1 VLQVA
6 GSLGPMPQK
15 SLSRTFWNGG
25 PSGPGEDPE
34 FRPLRLM
41 RDPEGTPV
49 KAEDVTIGSVFH
61 IMPEGLLPNPDDPE
75 AEYLEKHGLEE
86 KAKAA
91 VLILIRLDEGPH
103 RSQKQ
108 RDWGH
113 QGIVAYSKICTHVGC
128 PVGPVR
134 AADPPPAVPLPPVD
148 LRRHA
153 DCEVIFGPAKRPLPQ
168 LKITVDDEGYLVA
181 AAGFAEACRPELLGA
196 PDEHHHRPT
205 RRRPARGGHPRRGR
219 SLRSRPARRWH
230 RRWVDDRTGA
240 AKPVGYLM
248 KKVFPDHWSFMLG
261 EIAMYSMIIC
271 LLTGAF
277 LTFWFVP
284 SAGHTIPYDGSFV
297 PLRGVGM
304 SEAYASTLN
313 ISFDIKGGLIIRQI
327 HHWAALMFIVAL
339 TVHMFRVFFTGAFRK
354 PREINWVIGT
364 VLALLAIVEGFAG
377 YSLPDDLLSGTGI
390 RAMAGFVQTAPVIG
404 TYLVYGIF
412 GGPFPGEMIIPRLY
426 SVHIL
431 LLPAILIGL
440 FTAHIGLVFVQKHT
454 QYPGPGRTNENVV
467 GFPVMPVY
475 AAKAGGF
482 FFIVF
487 GVLAM
492 ISALVQIN
500 PVWAYGPYDPSPV
513 TAGSQPDWYMG
524 FADGALRLLPGWLE
538 FEFWGYTLSLNIAL
552 GALVLLPLVYTV
564 LGIYPFVERWVT
576 KDDREHHLLDR
587 PRNNPVPHRHRHGG
601 HHRLLGLHVRR
612 GQRHHGDQAAL
623 SINDITWFFRIGLFV
638 LPPLMFWVTKR
649 ICLSLQRRDRDTVLH
664 GRETGT
670 IIRTP
675 DGKYFERHEDIDA
688 FERWPL
694 VAFESP
700 APLALT
706 DGADANGVSSKDA
719 KKARRR
725 VAWSNFY
732 FKTRVEPVTPTE
744 LAAAHHHGEHEAI
757 SGGSAP
763 AAIKHDKHPH

>member
-1 VLQVA
+1 MSTSTARPADALREGDTPA
-6 GSLGPMPQK
+6 EAA
-15 SLSRTFWNGG
+15 
-25 PSGPGEDPE
+25 PSG
-34 FRPLRLM
+34 
-41 RDPEGTPV
+41 
-49 KAEDVTIGSVFH
+49 A
-61 IMPEGLLPNPDDPE
+61 
-75 AEYLEKHGLEE
+75 
-86 KAKAA
+86 
-91 VLILIRLDEGPH
+91 
-103 RSQKQ
+103 
-108 RDWGH
+108 
-113 QGIVAYSKICTHVGC
+113 
-128 PVGPVR
+128 
-134 AADPPPAVPLPPVD
+134 
-148 LRRHA
+148 
-153 DCEVIFGPAKRPLPQ
+153 
-168 LKITVDDEGYLVA
+168 
-181 AAGFAEACRPELLGA
+181 
-196 PDEHHHRPT
+196 
-205 RRRPARGGHPRRGR
+205 
-219 SLRSRPARRWH
+219 ARRVGGIAG
-230 RRWVDDRTGA
+230 WVDDRTGA

-271 LLTGAF
+271 LVTGAF

-284 SAGHTIPYDGSFV
+284 SAGHTVYDGSFV

-587 PRNNPVPHRHRHGG
+587 PRNNPVRTGIG
-601 HHRLLGLHVRR
+601 MAGITAYSVFMFAAGNDIMAIKLGM
-612 GQRHHGDQAAL
+612 

-675 DGKYFERHEDIDA
+675 DGKYFERHDNELTADQ
-688 FERWPL
+688 WVL
-694 VAFESP
+694 VQHDP
-700 APLALT
+700 VAPLELETEVDEHGVARKTSRLAKAKVALSRFYF
-706 DGADANGVSSKDA
+706 ADAVN
-719 KKARRR
+719 
-725 VAWSNFY
+725 
-732 FKTRVEPVTPTE
+732 PVTPAE
-744 LAAAHHHGEHEAI
+744 LAAAHHHGEEHEAI
-757 SGGSAP
+757 EAAPSADESEP
-763 AAIKHDKHPH
+763 AQVGRH

>member
-1 VLQVA
+1 MSTTTARPADALREGDTPVEA
-6 GSLGPMPQK
+6 A
-15 SLSRTFWNGG
+15 
-25 PSGPGEDPE
+25 PSG
-34 FRPLRLM
+34 
-41 RDPEGTPV
+41 
-49 KAEDVTIGSVFH
+49 A
-61 IMPEGLLPNPDDPE
+61 
-75 AEYLEKHGLEE
+75 
-86 KAKAA
+86 
-91 VLILIRLDEGPH
+91 
-103 RSQKQ
+103 
-108 RDWGH
+108 
-113 QGIVAYSKICTHVGC
+113 
-128 PVGPVR
+128 
-134 AADPPPAVPLPPVD
+134 
-148 LRRHA
+148 
-153 DCEVIFGPAKRPLPQ
+153 
-168 LKITVDDEGYLVA
+168 
-181 AAGFAEACRPELLGA
+181 
-196 PDEHHHRPT
+196 
-205 RRRPARGGHPRRGR
+205 
-219 SLRSRPARRWH
+219 ARRVGGIAG
-230 RRWVDDRTGA
+230 WVDDRTGA

-271 LLTGAF
+271 LITGAF

-284 SAGHTIPYDGSFV
+284 SAGHTVYDGSFV

-587 PRNNPVPHRHRHGG
+587 PRNNPVRTGIG
-601 HHRLLGLHVRR
+601 MAGITAYSVFMFAAGNDIMAIKLGM
-612 GQRHHGDQAAL
+612 

-675 DGKYFERHEDIDA
+675 DGKYFERHDTELTADQ
-688 FERWPL
+688 WVL
-694 VAFESP
+694 VQHDP
-700 APLALT
+700 VAPLELETEVDEHGVARKTSRLAKAKVALSRFYF
-706 DGADANGVSSKDA
+706 ADAVN
-719 KKARRR
+719 
-725 VAWSNFY
+725 
-732 FKTRVEPVTPTE
+732 PVTPAE
-744 LAAAHHHGEHEAI
+744 LAAAHHHGEEHEAI
-757 SGGSAP
+757 EAAPSADESEP
-763 AAIKHDKHPH
+763 AQVGRH